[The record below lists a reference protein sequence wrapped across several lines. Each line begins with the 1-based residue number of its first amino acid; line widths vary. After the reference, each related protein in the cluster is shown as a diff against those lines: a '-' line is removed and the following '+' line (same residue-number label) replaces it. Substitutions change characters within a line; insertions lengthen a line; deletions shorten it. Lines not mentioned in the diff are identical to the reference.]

1 MPSLHWSNKE
11 QAVRAA
17 AQSTYRLLMENSK
30 FSYGLQMFTPPRKII

>member
-17 AQSTYRLLMENSK
+17 AKSAYRLLMENSK